1 MLDNKFLLILAI
13 AVIIFLIL
21 NCNSKPVSV
30 QRQALD
36 VQDSEIPMSEH
47 FVDEPAP
54 SNVVENQ
61 VNASLVP
68 KIDITNGG
76 EVNTDED
83 LASFYEENL
92 KGLENNYEVK
102 GKPNSNLVDNYNQ
115 EYTLGVNVNDKSYK
129 SLGGATDTNKLIS
142 DDLLPKK
149 AEDWFENPS
158 VGNNVEDA
166 NLLADATFRGGINS
180 THSTRKGMNLDI
192 RGNIPNPKI
201 NVSPWGQSSREP
213 SGGVGLCV

>member
-21 NCNSKPVSV
+21 NCNTKPASV
-30 QRQALD
+30 QRKALD

-54 SNVVENQ
+54 SNVEQ
-61 VNASLVP
+61 VNESLVP
-68 KIDITNGG
+68 KLSIVNDG
-76 EVNTDED
+76 EINADED

-92 KGLENNYEVK
+92 KGLDQEYEVK
-102 GKPNSNLVDNYNQ
+102 GNPESNLTDNYNQ
-115 EYTLGVNVNDKSYK
+115 EYTLGVDVNDKSYK
-129 SLGGATDTNKLIS
+129 TLGGATDTNKLIS

-149 AEDWFENPS
+149 SEDWFENPT

-213 SGGVGLCV
+213 SSGVGLCV